1 MLKLIAILVLIYF
14 FFRSVGYVVRLLL
27 GGGMA
32 ARNRNPYTGHQ
43 QRRNTREGDIH
54 IDNAPKQEKKRK
66 EFRGGDYVD
75 YEEVKE

>member
-14 FFRSVGYVVRLLL
+14 FFRSIGYVIRLLL

-32 ARNRNPYTGHQ
+32 AKNQNPYTGHQ
-43 QRRNTREGDIH
+43 HRKKQTSDGLH
-54 IDNAPKQEKKRK
+54 IDNMPKDGKQRK

-75 YEEVKE
+75 YEEVD

>member
-14 FFRSVGYVVRLLL
+14 FFRSVGYIIRLLL

-32 ARNRNPYTGHQ
+32 ARNQNPYARHEHKKQ
-43 QRRNTREGDIH
+43 TRDGLH
-54 IDNAPKQEKKRK
+54 IDNVPKDDKERK

-75 YEEVKE
+75 YEEVD

>member
-14 FFRSVGYVVRLLL
+14 FFRSIGYIVRLLL

-32 ARNRNPYTGHQ
+32 ARNRNPYTSHQ
-43 QRRNTREGDIH
+43 GSRQTREGDLH
-54 IDNAPKQEKKRK
+54 IDNVPKEGKQRK

-75 YEEVKE
+75 YEEVD